1 MSPDELQ
8 RVFAAFMALQK
19 KLGHEGPALRD
30 AALQF
35 GRGLSQTLT
44 VFHKHL
50 ASQFPP
56 GTDLSQVRLGWVI
69 PPPGERTAAPPDPGD
84 NSSDEA
90 MQAEGAAAAATPQP
104 NPESKPICNM
114 ADAEAAHLAWV
125 EENRAATGY
134 AARWEEDWT
143 WAKNQPGPFRITQP
157 LLRGFRAKHLT
168 EEEHQPGP
176 RRNRKSNC

>member
-8 RVFAAFMALQK
+8 RVFATFMALQK

-69 PPPGERTAAPPDPGD
+69 PPPGERTAAPPDPYR
-84 NSSDEA
+84 
-90 MQAEGAAAAATPQP
+90 MPGAAP
-104 NPESKPICNM
+104 
-114 ADAEAAHLAWV
+114 LARSR
-125 EENRAATGY
+125 RASFFP
-134 AARWEEDWT
+134 RDS
-143 WAKNQPGPFRITQP
+143 
-157 LLRGFRAKHLT
+157 RGSASMVMSFLI
-168 EEEHQPGP
+168 
-176 RRNRKSNC
+176 KSF